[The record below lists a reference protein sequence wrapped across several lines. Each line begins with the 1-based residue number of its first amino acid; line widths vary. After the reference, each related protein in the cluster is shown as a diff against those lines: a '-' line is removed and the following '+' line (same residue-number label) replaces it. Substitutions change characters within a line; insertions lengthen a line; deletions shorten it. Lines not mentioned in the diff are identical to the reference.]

1 MRKKTRKM
9 RKKIGWIVN
18 LSNVIILAVL
28 VAKGM
33 NPLYGAMT
41 CSVALTTTLVATMPE
56 AVNGELRATDTI
68 L

>member
-41 CSVALTTTLVATMPE
+41 CSVALTTTLIAIIPE
-56 AVNGELRATDTI
+56 MLKCELTLTDTM

>member
-41 CSVALTTTLVATMPE
+41 CTVALATTLIAVIPE
-56 AVNGELRATDTI
+56 MLKGELTITDTM

>member
-1 MRKKTRKM
+1 VREKTRKT

-18 LSNVIILAVL
+18 LSNVVVLGFL

-33 NPLYGAMT
+33 NPLYGAVACT
-41 CSVALTTTLVATMPE
+41 VALTTTLVATMPE

>member
-1 MRKKTRKM
+1 M

-33 NPLYGAMT
+33 NPLYGAVACM
-41 CSVALTTTLVATMPE
+41 VALTTTLVATMPE